1 MQYIRARV
9 LGVLIAVL
17 AISAFVAAP
26 EVASAVE
33 PSPLSNESCESGFVC
48 VWGLQEYQGTR
59 ESILCTGGKH
69 NVGLPLG
76 RSAKNRCANKAA
88 WLREEGVAHACL
100 NPGTNFPAREFTEV
114 WVGAEGSRC

>member
-1 MQYIRARV
+1 MHYIRARV

-26 EVASAVE
+26 GVASAEEV
-33 PSPLSNESCESGFVC
+33 PPPSNESCESGHVC
-48 VWGLQEYQGTR
+48 VWLGFNFQGER
-59 ESILCTGGKH
+59 ESMLCTGGKH
-69 NVGLPLG
+69 IVGLALG

-100 NPGTNFPAREFTEV
+100 NPGTNFGEREFTEV
-114 WVGAEGSRC
+114 WIGAEGSHC